1 MSINEYNVLLKQLKE
16 ATKASRISAKKA
28 QEISDPLINAVN
40 QKRAQLSFEFGLKL
54 PILTFQEYL
63 SWK

>member
-1 MSINEYNVLLKQLKE
+1 MSINEYNVLLKQVKE
-16 ATKASRISAKKA
+16 AVGASRISAKKA

-40 QKRAQLSFEFGLKL
+40 QKRAQLSSEFGLKL